1 MTELISP
8 YNKTLSLPWV
18 MGGWAVDS
26 VPGLAKLANEI
37 NRQAAMIGYVNAFGL
52 YTATS
57 IAAILVVML
66 ARRRQRVVAAE

>member
-1 MTELISP
+1 
-8 YNKTLSLPWV
+8 
-18 MGGWAVDS
+18 MGAWTVDS

-52 YTATS
+52 YTATAA
-57 IAAILVVML
+57 AAILVVML

>member
-1 MTELISP
+1 
-8 YNKTLSLPWV
+8 
-18 MGGWAVDS
+18 
-26 VPGLAKLANEI
+26 VPGLARMAKEV

-57 IAAILVVML
+57 GAAILVVML